1 VKRLLVLS
9 GKGGT
14 GKTTVASA
22 LIRLADSKRF
32 ADCDVDAPNLHL
44 TVEMPEGERH
54 EDSYG
59 LPRAEI
65 DQDACARCG
74 TCTRLCR
81 FHAVSRGQ
89 DGRYVIEP
97 AACEGCGLCEY
108 ACEVRAVSMKPA
120 RTGTLVERGDATR
133 FYSGA
138 TLQMGSGNSG
148 KLVSAV
154 KKRLADAGG
163 AGVIAVL
170 DGSPGI
176 GCPVIA
182 SVSGVDLVLIVAEP
196 TLSGLSDMERILS
209 TAAQLNARCA
219 VCVNKSD
226 VNEEIAAAIE
236 AFCARETIPFLGR
249 IPYDPGVAEAV
260 NAGIDIIRHGGAAAR
275 AVEEIYVRVSK
286 LLTEGADG

>member
-1 VKRLLVLS
+1 MKRLLVLS

-22 LIRLADSKRF
+22 LIRLADAKRF

-44 TVEMPEGERH
+44 TVEMPEGERR
-54 EDSYG
+54 EDYYG

-65 DQDACARCG
+65 DQDACTRCG
-74 TCTRLCR
+74 TCVRLCR
-81 FHAVSRGQ
+81 FHAISCGPG
-89 DGRYVIEP
+89 GRCAVEP
-97 AACEGCGLCEY
+97 AACEGCGLCES
-108 ACEVRAVSMKPA
+108 ACEAGAVSMKPA
-120 RTGTLVERGDATR
+120 RTGALIARGDATR
-133 FYSGA
+133 LYSGA
-138 TLQMGSGNSG
+138 MLQMGAGNSG

-154 KKRLADAGG
+154 KKRLTNAGG
-163 AGVIAVL
+163 AGAIAVL

-182 SVSGVDLVLIVAEP
+182 SVSGVDLVLVVAEP

-219 VCVNKSD
+219 VCVNRAD
-226 VNEEIAAAIE
+226 VNAESAAAIE
-236 AFCARETIPFLGR
+236 ALCAREDIPFLGR
-249 IPYDPGVAEAV
+249 IPYDPAVAEAV

-275 AVEEIYVRVSK
+275 AVEEIYGRILN
-286 LLTEGADG
+286 LLTEEADQ

>member
-1 VKRLLVLS
+1 MKRLLVLS

-14 GKTTVASA
+14 GKTTVAGA
-22 LIRLADSKRF
+22 LIRLADAKRF

-44 TVEMPEGERH
+44 TVEMPEGERR
-54 EDSYG
+54 EDYYG

-74 TCTRLCR
+74 TCARLCR
-81 FHAVSRGQ
+81 FHAISCGP
-89 DGRYVIEP
+89 DGRCAVEP
-97 AACEGCGLCEY
+97 AACEGCGLCVF
-108 ACEVRAVSMKPA
+108 ACEAGAISMKPA
-120 RTGTLVERGDATR
+120 RTGALIARGDAAR

-154 KKRLADAGG
+154 KKRLANAGC
-163 AGVIAVL
+163 AGPIAVL

-182 SVSGVDLVLIVAEP
+182 SVSGVDLVLVVAEP
-196 TLSGLSDMERILS
+196 TLSGLSDLERILT
-209 TAAQLNARCA
+209 TAARLNARCA
-219 VCVNKSD
+219 VCVNKAD
-226 VNEEIAAAIE
+226 VNGEIAAAIE
-236 AFCARETIPFLGR
+236 AFCAREAIPFLGR

-275 AVEEIYVRVSK
+275 AVEDIYGRALK
-286 LLTEGADG
+286 ILAEEANQ